1 MPIRPNHTIICL
13 SLENFL
19 WSFFARALVM
29 REQEGDAPAAVEMP
43 SGACSALA
51 LIAVHNFSVNLLE
64 SQTTIALPIIFLLPL
79 LRHRPIKDRL
89 HHKC

>member
-1 MPIRPNHTIICL
+1 M
-13 SLENFL
+13 SLENFQRII
-19 WSFFARALVM
+19 FIRALIM
-29 REQEGDAPAAVEMP
+29 REQEGDAPAAAEMP

-51 LIAVHNFSVNLLE
+51 LIAVPSFSVNLLE
-64 SQTTIALPIIFLLPL
+64 SQTTTALPIIILLPL